1 MRARRLFRG
10 WPGWALASGLAVVGA
25 GAARAGLPFETV
37 AQGAHSRLTD
47 ALDVVVRTAD
57 EWTALWARHA
67 GPGPPPP
74 AVDFA
79 RQMIVA
85 VFAGRR
91 PTSGYGI
98 EITGVHVVDQ
108 EIQVVYQERTP
119 AAGAISLPV
128 VTTPFHVIR
137 IPRSELT
144 VRVLHSPA

>member
-1 MRARRLFRG
+1 MRARPPFRG
-10 WPGWALASGLAVVGA
+10 WLGWGLASGLAVVGA
-25 GAARAGLPFETV
+25 GAAGAGLPFETV

-67 GPGPPPP
+67 GPGPPP

-79 RQMIVA
+79 RQLVVA

-91 PTSGYGI
+91 PTSGYRI
-98 EITGVHVVDQ
+98 EITGVQVVDQ
-108 EIQVVYQERTP
+108 EIRVVSQERAP
-119 AAGAISLPV
+119 LAGALSLPV